1 MTGETRAMTRSL
13 RGALVAVAVAG
24 AALGV
29 ACADRSARGARS
41 VPAVASHASQP
52 PPAAR
57 PAEPPPVACAAE
69 PAGLAP
75 LLHPGALIVFGELH
89 GTAESPAFVANVA
102 CLAARPDREVAVGL
116 EIPRDLQP
124 QLDRFLDSP
133 GRPDDVAALVTGE
146 HWKSEDGNASQALLG
161 VIERVRALRAAGR
174 KARVFFFDMAKAD
187 SGDRD
192 QIMAA
197 NISAQADRNPD
208 GITLALTG
216 NFHAKT
222 DTERWMSWHI
232 ARRHP
237 EVVTLNVGHAGG
249 SAYVCIMGGECGIH
263 TGIKGTDR
271 GPAPFIE
278 RFAAPDAG
286 YSGAFYLGGPVT
298 PSPPVNHPGPVKVLQ
313 LPSR

>member
-1 MTGETRAMTRSL
+1 MIRSL

-24 AALGV
+24 AALGP
-29 ACADRSARGARS
+29 ACADRGARGDRGERS
-41 VPAVASHASQP
+41 APAVAAPGQRAPSP
-52 PPAAR
+52 PIAR
-57 PAEPPPVACAAE
+57 PAEPPPVACTAE
-69 PAGLAP
+69 PTGLAP

-89 GTAESPAFVANVA
+89 GTTESPAFVANVA
-102 CLAARPDREVAVGL
+102 CLAARSGREVAVGL

-133 GRPDDVAALVTGE
+133 GRPDDVAALVNGE
-146 HWKSEDGNASQALLG
+146 HWKSEDGNASKALLG
-161 VIERVRALRAAGR
+161 VIERVRALRASGR
-174 KARVFFFDMAKAD
+174 NARVFFFDMAKTD
-187 SGDRD
+187 RGDRD
-192 QIMAA
+192 QDMAA
-197 NISAQADRNPD
+197 NISARADRNA
-208 GITLALTG
+208 GGVTLVLTG

-232 ARRHP
+232 ARRHRD
-237 EVVTLNVGHAGG
+237 VITLNVGHAGG

-263 TGIKGTDR
+263 TGVKGKDR
-271 GPAPFIE
+271 GNAPFIE
-278 RFAAPDAG
+278 LFAAPDAG

>member
-1 MTGETRAMTRSL
+1 MMRSL
-13 RGALVAVAVAG
+13 RGALVAVAIAG

-29 ACADRSARGARS
+29 ACADRGDRSARSARAAAA
-41 VPAVASHASQP
+41 PAPQP

-57 PAEPPPVACAAE
+57 PAEPPVACAAE

-89 GTAESPAFVANVA
+89 GTAESPAFVANVT
-102 CLAARPDREVAVGL
+102 CLVARSDREVAVGL

-174 KARVFFFDMAKAD
+174 KARVFFFDMAKTD

-192 QIMAA
+192 QNMAA
-197 NISAQADRNPD
+197 GISAQADRNPD

-232 ARRHP
+232 ARRHRD
-237 EVVTLNVGHAGG
+237 VITLNVGHAGG
-249 SAYVCIMGGECGIH
+249 RAYVCIMGGECGIH
-263 TGIKGTDR
+263 TGIKGKDR
-271 GPAPFIE
+271 GTTPFIE
-278 RFAAPDAG
+278 LFAAPDAG
-286 YSGAFYLGGPVT
+286 YSGAFYVGGPVT
-298 PSPPVNHPGPVKVLQ
+298 PSPPVNHPGPIKVLQ